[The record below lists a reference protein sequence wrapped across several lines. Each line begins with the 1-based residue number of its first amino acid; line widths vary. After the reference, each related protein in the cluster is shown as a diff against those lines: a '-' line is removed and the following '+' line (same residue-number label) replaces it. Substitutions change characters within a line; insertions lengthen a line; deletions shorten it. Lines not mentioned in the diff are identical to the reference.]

1 MTTIP
6 SRAPETISKEELRS
20 LLIEY
25 RRQNWRGIQP
35 ADVQETV
42 VNQILQDD
50 GSFVLEQV
58 QSLFP
63 LSRDS
68 RVLDVGSGVG
78 TFVLNC
84 RRRGIRALGVE
95 PDRIG
100 QGSQLSSLRI
110 ARQRTAEPL
119 FVAGTGEDLPFLD
132 ESFDLVTMNQVIEH
146 VHDQQGCLR
155 EAVRVLK
162 RGGALY
168 IACPNYLRFY
178 EPHYKIFWLPL
189 MPRFLGRVYLRM
201 RGRNPVML
209 SQLTY
214 TTNSRLRRFLR
225 ALEPECEFVD
235 LHERQ
240 FLEKRAAGTFTS
252 RKYRLLVRLTQ
263 IPILGT
269 GLLRMI
275 LFALRTREGGCEMMV
290 FKRARA

>member
-1 MTTIP
+1 MTTIL
-6 SRAPETISKEELRS
+6 STTPETISKEELRS
-20 LLIEY
+20 LLIQY

-42 VNQILQDD
+42 VDQILQDD
-50 GSFVLEQV
+50 GSQVLTQV
-58 QSLFP
+58 QSVFP
-63 LSRDS
+63 LPSDA

-78 TFVLNC
+78 TFVLGC
-84 RRRGIRALGVE
+84 RRQGIRALGVE

-132 ESFDLVTMNQVIEH
+132 GSFDLVTMNQVIEH
-146 VHDQQGCLR
+146 VRDQETCLR

-162 RGGALY
+162 PGGALY
-168 IACPNYLRFY
+168 VACPNYLRFY
-178 EPHYKIFWLPL
+178 EPHYKILWFPL
-189 MPRFLGRVYLRM
+189 MPQFLARAYLRL

-214 TTNSRLRRFLR
+214 TTNGRLRRLLR
-225 ALEPECEFVD
+225 ALAPQCEFID

-240 FLEKRAAGTFTS
+240 FLEKRAARAFAS
-252 RKYRLLVRLTQ
+252 RRYRLLARLTR
-263 IPILGT
+263 IPVLGAA
-269 GLLRMI
+269 LLRLV
-275 LFALRTREGGCEMMV
+275 LFVLRAREGGCEMML
-290 FKRARA
+290 FKRARS